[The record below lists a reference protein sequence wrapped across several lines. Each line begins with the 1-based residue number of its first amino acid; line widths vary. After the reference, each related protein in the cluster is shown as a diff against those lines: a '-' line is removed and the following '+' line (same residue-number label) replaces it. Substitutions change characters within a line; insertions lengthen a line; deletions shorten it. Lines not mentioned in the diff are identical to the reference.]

1 MTTLPR
7 RAARDVRIL
16 AGSPLAI
23 AIVVLFFAG
32 AGTTL
37 AFFPRETVVSTSG
50 AQTQTPVAAQAPTAD
65 QKSEFERWFVAQP
78 RVPLI
83 IPADGAKVLIVK
95 FNDFQCPPC
104 RQSHMTYMPIIKKYE
119 AEHPGAVKYVLKD
132 YPLDSECNANVQ
144 NGGPHP
150 AACEAAAA
158 VRLAR
163 QHNREEAMIDWLFAN
178 QPQLTPPLVRQA
190 ARDVGQVTDFDAK
203 YAPTL
208 ELVKSDIALGKQ
220 LNVRSTPTFFLN
232 GVKIEGAL
240 PPQYF
245 EQAIAYELQHA
256 ASK

>member
-1 MTTLPR
+1 M
-7 RAARDVRIL
+7 V
-16 AGSPLAI
+16 
-23 AIVVLFFAG
+23 
-32 AGTTL
+32 
-37 AFFPRETVVSTSG
+37 
-50 AQTQTPVAAQAPTAD
+50 
-65 QKSEFERWFVAQP
+65 
-78 RVPLI
+78 
-83 IPADGAKVLIVK
+83 
-95 FNDFQCPPC
+95 
-104 RQSHMTYMPIIKKYE
+104 YMPIIKKYE

-144 NGGPHP
+144 NAGPHP

-163 QHNREEAMIDWLFAN
+163 QHGREEAMIDWLFAN

-190 ARDVGQVTDFDAK
+190 ARDVGQVIDFDVK
-203 YAPTL
+203 YTPTL
-208 ELVKSDIALGKQ
+208 DLVKSDVALGKQ